1 MTTRVGARSDGSR
14 IYREYLEGKS
24 YYAIGQGLM
33 ADGIRTAAGN
43 DYWLA
48 STLRK
53 ILMNEKYIGDAL
65 LQKTITTDFLTKKR
79 VVNNGIVPQYYV
91 ESSHEAII
99 PRHLYMLVQE
109 EIVRRARLETGT
121 GRRSVY
127 SGRYAL
133 SSLVFCAHCGD
144 FYQRTQWVLKG
155 EHVPVWRCVSRLQ
168 KKKLGID
175 CPSRTIFEADLHT
188 AVVKAVNQLIEQ
200 KDELLPVFRANV
212 EKALSAS
219 NSAAVAEVDAKLL
232 AIQKELLKKADA
244 RQDFGDLADQID
256 ALRDEKQRLLLE
268 DANNTG
274 LQQQLKTIEDFLAEQ
289 QEAVTE
295 YEEALVRKL
304 ISKITVFDDKLVVE
318 FKSGLE
324 TEVKM

>member
-1 MTTRVGARSDGSR
+1 M
-14 IYREYLEGKS
+14 
-24 YYAIGQGLM
+24 
-33 ADGIRTAAGN
+33 
-43 DYWLA
+43 
-48 STLRK
+48 
-53 ILMNEKYIGDAL
+53 
-65 LQKTITTDFLTKKR
+65 
-79 VVNNGIVPQYYV
+79 
-91 ESSHEAII
+91 
-99 PRHLYMLVQE
+99 
-109 EIVRRARLETGT
+109 
-121 GRRSVY
+121 
-127 SGRYAL
+127 
-133 SSLVFCAHCGD
+133 
-144 FYQRTQWVLKG
+144 
-155 EHVPVWRCVSRLQ
+155 
-168 KKKLGID
+168 
-175 CPSRTIFEADLHT
+175 
-188 AVVKAVNQLIEQ
+188 
-200 KDELLPVFRANV
+200 FRANV

-295 YEEALVRKL
+295 YEEALARKL

>member
-1 MTTRVGARSDGSR
+1 M
-14 IYREYLEGKS
+14 
-24 YYAIGQGLM
+24 
-33 ADGIRTAAGN
+33 
-43 DYWLA
+43 
-48 STLRK
+48 
-53 ILMNEKYIGDAL
+53 
-65 LQKTITTDFLTKKR
+65 
-79 VVNNGIVPQYYV
+79 
-91 ESSHEAII
+91 
-99 PRHLYMLVQE
+99 
-109 EIVRRARLETGT
+109 
-121 GRRSVY
+121 
-127 SGRYAL
+127 
-133 SSLVFCAHCGD
+133 
-144 FYQRTQWVLKG
+144 
-155 EHVPVWRCVSRLQ
+155 
-168 KKKLGID
+168 
-175 CPSRTIFEADLHT
+175 
-188 AVVKAVNQLIEQ
+188 
-200 KDELLPVFRANV
+200 FRANV

-295 YEEALVRKL
+295 YEEALIRKL

>member
-1 MTTRVGARSDGSR
+1 M
-14 IYREYLEGKS
+14 
-24 YYAIGQGLM
+24 
-33 ADGIRTAAGN
+33 
-43 DYWLA
+43 
-48 STLRK
+48 
-53 ILMNEKYIGDAL
+53 
-65 LQKTITTDFLTKKR
+65 
-79 VVNNGIVPQYYV
+79 
-91 ESSHEAII
+91 
-99 PRHLYMLVQE
+99 
-109 EIVRRARLETGT
+109 
-121 GRRSVY
+121 
-127 SGRYAL
+127 
-133 SSLVFCAHCGD
+133 
-144 FYQRTQWVLKG
+144 
-155 EHVPVWRCVSRLQ
+155 
-168 KKKLGID
+168 
-175 CPSRTIFEADLHT
+175 
-188 AVVKAVNQLIEQ
+188 
-200 KDELLPVFRANV
+200 FRANV

-324 TEVKM
+324 TEVKMRIRRGAPSGALFLHLGDGKAGEHKL

>member
-1 MTTRVGARSDGSR
+1 M
-14 IYREYLEGKS
+14 
-24 YYAIGQGLM
+24 
-33 ADGIRTAAGN
+33 
-43 DYWLA
+43 
-48 STLRK
+48 
-53 ILMNEKYIGDAL
+53 
-65 LQKTITTDFLTKKR
+65 
-79 VVNNGIVPQYYV
+79 
-91 ESSHEAII
+91 
-99 PRHLYMLVQE
+99 
-109 EIVRRARLETGT
+109 
-121 GRRSVY
+121 
-127 SGRYAL
+127 
-133 SSLVFCAHCGD
+133 
-144 FYQRTQWVLKG
+144 
-155 EHVPVWRCVSRLQ
+155 
-168 KKKLGID
+168 
-175 CPSRTIFEADLHT
+175 
-188 AVVKAVNQLIEQ
+188 
-200 KDELLPVFRANV
+200 FRANV

>member
-1 MTTRVGARSDGSR
+1 M
-14 IYREYLEGKS
+14 
-24 YYAIGQGLM
+24 
-33 ADGIRTAAGN
+33 
-43 DYWLA
+43 
-48 STLRK
+48 
-53 ILMNEKYIGDAL
+53 
-65 LQKTITTDFLTKKR
+65 
-79 VVNNGIVPQYYV
+79 
-91 ESSHEAII
+91 
-99 PRHLYMLVQE
+99 
-109 EIVRRARLETGT
+109 
-121 GRRSVY
+121 
-127 SGRYAL
+127 
-133 SSLVFCAHCGD
+133 
-144 FYQRTQWVLKG
+144 
-155 EHVPVWRCVSRLQ
+155 
-168 KKKLGID
+168 
-175 CPSRTIFEADLHT
+175 
-188 AVVKAVNQLIEQ
+188 
-200 KDELLPVFRANV
+200 FRANV

-268 DANNTG
+268 DANDTG

>member
-1 MTTRVGARSDGSR
+1 MVNSDHIKQSDGTVHAANPPAKTVTLHV
-14 IYREYLEGKS
+14 IPVIEGIS
-24 YYAIGQGLM
+24 PQ
-33 ADGIRTAAGN
+33 
-43 DYWLA
+43 LA
-48 STLRK
+48 LGGEVVR
-53 ILMNEKYIGDAL
+53 GDAGH
-65 LQKTITTDFLTKKR
+65 FR
-79 VVNNGIVPQYYV
+79 
-91 ESSHEAII
+91 
-99 PRHLYMLVQE
+99 RH
-109 EIVRRARLETGT
+109 A
-121 GRRSVY
+121 
-127 SGRYAL
+127 
-133 SSLVFCAHCGD
+133 
-144 FYQRTQWVLKG
+144 
-155 EHVPVWRCVSRLQ
+155 
-168 KKKLGID
+168 
-175 CPSRTIFEADLHT
+175 
-188 AVVKAVNQLIEQ
+188 
-200 KDELLPVFRANV
+200 
-212 EKALSAS
+212 
-219 NSAAVAEVDAKLL
+219 L

>member
-1 MTTRVGARSDGSR
+1 MKSVEQYPEYQVESGNIQFLTRKEHLEAHDGSWQNPTNWFFDP
-14 IYREYLEGKS
+14 ISKEKIDFG
-24 YYAIGQGLM
+24 
-33 ADGIRTAAGN
+33 DGPFIPC
-43 DYWLA
+43 
-48 STLRK
+48 
-53 ILMNEKYIGDAL
+53 
-65 LQKTITTDFLTKKR
+65 KTFDLSNPVPLDFLR
-79 VVNNGIVPQYYV
+79 SGVVGETDDYSAQKGIMIEPVDETHEESKNNGEV
-91 ESSHEAII
+91 
-99 PRHLYMLVQE
+99 
-109 EIVRRARLETGT
+109 
-121 GRRSVY
+121 
-127 SGRYAL
+127 
-133 SSLVFCAHCGD
+133 
-144 FYQRTQWVLKG
+144 
-155 EHVPVWRCVSRLQ
+155 
-168 KKKLGID
+168 GIMV
-175 CPSRTIFEADLHT
+175 IDLHT

>member
-1 MTTRVGARSDGSR
+1 M
-14 IYREYLEGKS
+14 
-24 YYAIGQGLM
+24 
-33 ADGIRTAAGN
+33 
-43 DYWLA
+43 
-48 STLRK
+48 
-53 ILMNEKYIGDAL
+53 
-65 LQKTITTDFLTKKR
+65 
-79 VVNNGIVPQYYV
+79 
-91 ESSHEAII
+91 
-99 PRHLYMLVQE
+99 
-109 EIVRRARLETGT
+109 
-121 GRRSVY
+121 
-127 SGRYAL
+127 
-133 SSLVFCAHCGD
+133 
-144 FYQRTQWVLKG
+144 
-155 EHVPVWRCVSRLQ
+155 
-168 KKKLGID
+168 
-175 CPSRTIFEADLHT
+175 
-188 AVVKAVNQLIEQ
+188 
-200 KDELLPVFRANV
+200 FRANV

-232 AIQKELLKKADA
+232 AIQKELMKKADA

>member
-1 MTTRVGARSDGSR
+1 M
-14 IYREYLEGKS
+14 
-24 YYAIGQGLM
+24 
-33 ADGIRTAAGN
+33 
-43 DYWLA
+43 
-48 STLRK
+48 
-53 ILMNEKYIGDAL
+53 
-65 LQKTITTDFLTKKR
+65 
-79 VVNNGIVPQYYV
+79 
-91 ESSHEAII
+91 
-99 PRHLYMLVQE
+99 
-109 EIVRRARLETGT
+109 
-121 GRRSVY
+121 
-127 SGRYAL
+127 
-133 SSLVFCAHCGD
+133 
-144 FYQRTQWVLKG
+144 
-155 EHVPVWRCVSRLQ
+155 
-168 KKKLGID
+168 
-175 CPSRTIFEADLHT
+175 
-188 AVVKAVNQLIEQ
+188 
-200 KDELLPVFRANV
+200 FRANV

-244 RQDFGDLADQID
+244 RQDFGDLADQIDVD

>member
-1 MTTRVGARSDGSR
+1 M
-14 IYREYLEGKS
+14 
-24 YYAIGQGLM
+24 
-33 ADGIRTAAGN
+33 
-43 DYWLA
+43 
-48 STLRK
+48 
-53 ILMNEKYIGDAL
+53 
-65 LQKTITTDFLTKKR
+65 
-79 VVNNGIVPQYYV
+79 
-91 ESSHEAII
+91 
-99 PRHLYMLVQE
+99 
-109 EIVRRARLETGT
+109 
-121 GRRSVY
+121 
-127 SGRYAL
+127 
-133 SSLVFCAHCGD
+133 
-144 FYQRTQWVLKG
+144 
-155 EHVPVWRCVSRLQ
+155 
-168 KKKLGID
+168 
-175 CPSRTIFEADLHT
+175 
-188 AVVKAVNQLIEQ
+188 
-200 KDELLPVFRANV
+200 FRANV

-268 DANNTG
+268 DANDTG

-324 TEVKM
+324 TEVKMRIRRGAPSGRFFYIWGMEKQENISYNF

>member
-1 MTTRVGARSDGSR
+1 M
-14 IYREYLEGKS
+14 
-24 YYAIGQGLM
+24 
-33 ADGIRTAAGN
+33 
-43 DYWLA
+43 
-48 STLRK
+48 
-53 ILMNEKYIGDAL
+53 
-65 LQKTITTDFLTKKR
+65 
-79 VVNNGIVPQYYV
+79 P
-91 ESSHEAII
+91 
-99 PRHLYMLVQE
+99 
-109 EIVRRARLETGT
+109 GT
-121 GRRSVY
+121 N
-127 SGRYAL
+127 
-133 SSLVFCAHCGD
+133 
-144 FYQRTQWVLKG
+144 
-155 EHVPVWRCVSRLQ
+155 
-168 KKKLGID
+168 
-175 CPSRTIFEADLHT
+175 
-188 AVVKAVNQLIEQ
+188 VNQLIEQ
-200 KDELLPVFRANV
+200 KDELPPVFRANV

>member
-1 MTTRVGARSDGSR
+1 
-14 IYREYLEGKS
+14 
-24 YYAIGQGLM
+24 
-33 ADGIRTAAGN
+33 
-43 DYWLA
+43 
-48 STLRK
+48 
-53 ILMNEKYIGDAL
+53 
-65 LQKTITTDFLTKKR
+65 
-79 VVNNGIVPQYYV
+79 
-91 ESSHEAII
+91 
-99 PRHLYMLVQE
+99 
-109 EIVRRARLETGT
+109 
-121 GRRSVY
+121 
-127 SGRYAL
+127 
-133 SSLVFCAHCGD
+133 
-144 FYQRTQWVLKG
+144 
-155 EHVPVWRCVSRLQ
+155 
-168 KKKLGID
+168 
-175 CPSRTIFEADLHT
+175 
-188 AVVKAVNQLIEQ
+188 
-200 KDELLPVFRANV
+200 VFRANV

>member
-1 MTTRVGARSDGSR
+1 MSICKQEAAFNGWSFCILIQS
-14 IYREYLEGKS
+14 S
-24 YYAIGQGLM
+24 QS
-33 ADGIRTAAGN
+33 DGIR
-43 DYWLA
+43 
-48 STLRK
+48 S
-53 ILMNEKYIGDAL
+53 I
-65 LQKTITTDFLTKKR
+65 
-79 VVNNGIVPQYYV
+79 
-91 ESSHEAII
+91 ESSEYLSSTQTFVHRKTAV
-99 PRHLYMLVQE
+99 PD
-109 EIVRRARLETGT
+109 TFFGT

-127 SGRYAL
+127 SGKYAL

-175 CPSRTIFEADLHT
+175 CPSRTIIEADLHT

>member
-1 MTTRVGARSDGSR
+1 
-14 IYREYLEGKS
+14 
-24 YYAIGQGLM
+24 
-33 ADGIRTAAGN
+33 
-43 DYWLA
+43 
-48 STLRK
+48 
-53 ILMNEKYIGDAL
+53 
-65 LQKTITTDFLTKKR
+65 
-79 VVNNGIVPQYYV
+79 VPD
-91 ESSHEAII
+91 
-99 PRHLYMLVQE
+99 
-109 EIVRRARLETGT
+109 TFFGT

-127 SGRYAL
+127 SGKYAL

-155 EHVPVWRCVSRLQ
+155 EHVPVWRCVNRLQ

>member
-1 MTTRVGARSDGSR
+1 
-14 IYREYLEGKS
+14 
-24 YYAIGQGLM
+24 
-33 ADGIRTAAGN
+33 
-43 DYWLA
+43 
-48 STLRK
+48 
-53 ILMNEKYIGDAL
+53 
-65 LQKTITTDFLTKKR
+65 
-79 VVNNGIVPQYYV
+79 
-91 ESSHEAII
+91 
-99 PRHLYMLVQE
+99 
-109 EIVRRARLETGT
+109 
-121 GRRSVY
+121 
-127 SGRYAL
+127 
-133 SSLVFCAHCGD
+133 
-144 FYQRTQWVLKG
+144 
-155 EHVPVWRCVSRLQ
+155 
-168 KKKLGID
+168 
-175 CPSRTIFEADLHT
+175 
-188 AVVKAVNQLIEQ
+188 
-200 KDELLPVFRANV
+200 VFRANV

-219 NSAAVAEVDAKLL
+219 NSAAVAELYAKLL
-232 AIQKELLKKADA
+232 AIQKEMLKKADA

>member
-1 MTTRVGARSDGSR
+1 
-14 IYREYLEGKS
+14 
-24 YYAIGQGLM
+24 
-33 ADGIRTAAGN
+33 
-43 DYWLA
+43 
-48 STLRK
+48 
-53 ILMNEKYIGDAL
+53 
-65 LQKTITTDFLTKKR
+65 
-79 VVNNGIVPQYYV
+79 
-91 ESSHEAII
+91 
-99 PRHLYMLVQE
+99 
-109 EIVRRARLETGT
+109 
-121 GRRSVY
+121 
-127 SGRYAL
+127 
-133 SSLVFCAHCGD
+133 
-144 FYQRTQWVLKG
+144 
-155 EHVPVWRCVSRLQ
+155 
-168 KKKLGID
+168 
-175 CPSRTIFEADLHT
+175 
-188 AVVKAVNQLIEQ
+188 
-200 KDELLPVFRANV
+200 VFRANV

-295 YEEALVRKL
+295 YEEALIRKL